1 MLTEDLATRRKYT
14 NGFTIVELLIVIV
27 VIGILAAITIVAFN
41 GISGRAK
48 VAALTSDLK
57 SAVTKLESDKATS
70 GAYPATAA
78 AADGGQG
85 LKVSPGNSFTYY
97 NEYRGQANSYC
108 LVGTIAGNTQKYT
121 VSSAAGIKEG
131 QCEFISVTKGGSR
144 SGCGSNCYFV
154 AINTTNL
161 TAGSYSVTCVIDGD
175 ESITQTYSL
184 PSNGFAQFTC
194 WTNATGR
201 PVYVKLANWGQSP
214 LFTW

>member
-108 LVGTIAGNTQKYT
+108 LVGTITGNTQKYT
-121 VSSAAGIKEG
+121 VSSASGIKEG
-131 QCEFISVTKGGSR
+131 QCEFISVTKGSPR
-144 SGCGSNCYFV
+144 SGCSSNCYFI
-154 AINTTNL
+154 AFTTSNL
-161 TAGSYSVTCVIDGD
+161 TAGSYGVSCVVDGSEGSV
-175 ESITQTYSL
+175 QTYSL
-184 PSNGFAQFTC
+184 PANGYFELSC
-194 WTNATGR
+194 WTNFTGR
-201 PVYVKLANWGQSP
+201 QVYVKLANWGQSLP
-214 LFTW
+214 ITW